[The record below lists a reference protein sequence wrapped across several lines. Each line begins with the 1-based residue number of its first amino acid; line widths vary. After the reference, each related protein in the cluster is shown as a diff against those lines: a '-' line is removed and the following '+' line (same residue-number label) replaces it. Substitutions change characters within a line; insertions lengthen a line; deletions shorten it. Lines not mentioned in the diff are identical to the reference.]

1 MAYSPFSLQ
10 IFLLEPANITI
21 IRPDREFYKE
31 IPPKVEY
38 SHITMHYD
46 SSIKYLNEYRLF
58 TAKNLITHTY
68 RPISEI
74 SADVGYNQI
83 SHFIEQFRNSYGLS
97 PLKYRN
103 IA

>member
-1 MAYSPFSLQ
+1 MQ

-97 PLKYRN
+97 PLEYRN